1 MKQIIH
7 FKKWSK
13 LLKNNIKIKYLY
25 YYMIS
30 FENIDGDSSLLL
42 QEFEKKD
49 TPNNIEDDIPEPQS
63 LYNKITNVIQEIIE
77 YFMNI
82 YSADK
87 SKEV

>member
-1 MKQIIH
+1 
-7 FKKWSK
+7 
-13 LLKNNIKIKYLY
+13 
-25 YYMIS
+25 MIS

-49 TPNNIEDDIPEPQS
+49 IPNNIVDDIPEPQS